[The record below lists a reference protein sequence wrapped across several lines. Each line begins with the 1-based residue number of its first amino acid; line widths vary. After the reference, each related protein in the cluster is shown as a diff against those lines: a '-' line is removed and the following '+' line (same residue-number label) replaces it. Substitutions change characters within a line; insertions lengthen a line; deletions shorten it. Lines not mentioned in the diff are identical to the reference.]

1 MIAEPDLQITSGTE
15 LAVTVDGKTF
25 TAAVTELVQP

>member
-1 MIAEPDLQITSGTE
+1 MTAAPDLQITVGTE